1 MSVILK
7 HAHDN
12 VKPSFETVLDT
23 TCQRLSEKHA
33 QYSIRR
39 IQELDGELRLL
50 ENALDELVAAGGF
63 NLHHS

>member
-1 MSVILK
+1 
-7 HAHDN
+7 
-12 VKPSFETVLDT
+12 VLDT